1 MDRQGRAQAGDL
13 AASPAAG
20 VRFLR
25 QLGAVLLVV
34 AAVVLLAMAWN
45 HVAGGPAAA
54 GPPGPGA
61 RVPVAVLRAGRH
73 AGRLVLRPGTHL
85 GQGHGRLIIDLR
97 PMDLGLTSMFD
108 PVNLPSVRHTVVIE
122 AGAAAAVVI
131 IDVIRRR
138 WRRARRSGS

>member
-54 GPPGPGA
+54 GPP
-61 RVPVAVLRAGRH
+61 VPVPGCRWPSCALAGTP
-73 AGRLVLRPGTHL
+73 ALVLRPGTHL